1 MGSSTGTW
9 ILLGLVAG
17 IASLSTAANVG
28 RSDDQTILHNN
39 GNTFLSN
46 GAGQI
51 IRGPD
56 GKTVLIGSD
65 GRRIIANADSSEEDV
80 SQDYGSGGSNN
91 NVIINGQGGSSI
103 IQSDGHSFIYGDESQ
118 GSYINSNGR
127 TVRIINGA
135 IELNENGKVYTFQPK
150 APGVNQK
157 ETVDINGQP
166 AKVEYSNGDIII
178 ELADHT
184 VVAKIGGRTFLGDR
198 YSFDNRDK
206 LEAEAKNY
214 AERIQQEVRASL
226 KKTMDDLHKDLQET
240 LGNLFV

>member
-17 IASLSTAANVG
+17 VASLASAAKIPQ
-28 RSDDQTILHNN
+28 SDEQTILQNN

-51 IRGPD
+51 IQGPD
-56 GKTVLIGSD
+56 GKTILIGSD
-65 GRRIIANADSSEEDV
+65 GRRIIADADSSEEDD
-80 SQDYGSGGSNN
+80 SRDYGQGNS
-91 NVIINGQGGSSI
+91 NVIINGQSGSSL
-103 IQSDGHSFIYGDESQ
+103 IQSNGHSFIYGDQSH

-127 TVRIINGA
+127 SVRIINGA
-135 IELNENGKVYTFQPK
+135 IELNENGQVYTFQPK
-150 APGVNQK
+150 AAGVNEK

-166 AKVEYSNGDIII
+166 AQVEYSNGDIVI

-184 VVAKIGGRTFLGDR
+184 VIAKTGGRTFLGDR

-214 AERIQQEVRASL
+214 AQRIENEVRATL
-226 KKTMDDLHKDLQET
+226 QKTMEDLKAE
-240 LGNLFV
+240 LGSLFA